1 MMFPS
6 KPHRSSMNTESS
18 PHLCLLRTLNVDT
31 ISVNLR
37 HFTVVMMDREDEIAA
52 QREDRSW

>member
-1 MMFPS
+1 
-6 KPHRSSMNTESS
+6 MNFESS
-18 PHLCLLRTLNVDT
+18 PHREHLRAPNVDT
-31 ISVNLR
+31 ISVNFR